1 MNNPKNAPRTAS
13 QSAPNQ
19 IIQQAQAKAQQNP
32 GDIDKLKAV
41 SAPRS
46 NYPHQIYQRARAV
59 WLAVTGQYTSCN
71 KIAKRIESYA
81 ATVKDWI
88 ELYINEGIE
97 ALLSY
102 KHDGGRPTKLSTTAI
117 ALLETLLM
125 FKPHALVENG
135 LQHRS

>member
-59 WLAVTGQYTSCN
+59 WLAVTGQYS
-71 KIAKRIESYA
+71 
-81 ATVKDWI
+81 
-88 ELYINEGIE
+88 G
-97 ALLSY
+97 LLSQ
-102 KHDGGRPTKLSTTAI
+102 GNTQAVTKLQSESSLMLQ
-117 ALLETLLM
+117 LLKT
-125 FKPHALVENG
+125 G
-135 LQHRS
+135 LSYTP